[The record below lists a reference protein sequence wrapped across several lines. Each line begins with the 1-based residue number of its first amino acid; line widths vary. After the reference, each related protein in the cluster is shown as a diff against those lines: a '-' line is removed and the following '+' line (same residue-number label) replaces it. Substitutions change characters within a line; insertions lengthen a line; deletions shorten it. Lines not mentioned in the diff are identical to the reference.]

1 MCGVVVG
8 EDPPAGPG
16 WDKAGLIE
24 TVTSRHTNQTISSK
38 TINILVLFQ
47 KTDQNEWYD
56 ATLRILKS
64 RQARN
69 RINYDAE
76 FVTLIDQE
84 RRF

>member
-1 MCGVVVG
+1 MCLYLLSFAQLINFLKVEFEKYKLSLSECSLCGVVVG

-47 KTDQNEWYD
+47 KTDQNE
-56 ATLRILKS
+56 
-64 RQARN
+64 
-69 RINYDAE
+69 
-76 FVTLIDQE
+76 
-84 RRF
+84 